1 MDIREYIASGVIEL
15 YVMGLCSVEE
25 KKELEGLRRQYPE
38 LEQAIRV
45 FEKEL
50 EEKMQKDIV
59 FPDAETDEKILAGF
73 GKKTT
78 SAKIINP
85 EFWNRSINW
94 WRPVAAAAI
103 LLLLVCSY
111 FIYSLSNKT
120 RSLEEKLA
128 STSVNESGLPASDYA
143 IMMNPQITPVA
154 MYGVGTH
161 AICRCTMFWDKK
173 TGKLYIMIHHLPR
186 SSSSRRYQLWAMVN
200 NEPVSVGIIQDEI
213 RGRFIEMKNV
223 PAGAVSFIVTLEN
236 EGGNNTPTMEE
247 TYLAGRI

>member
-15 YVMGLCSVEE
+15 YVMGLCSAEE
-25 KKELEGLRRQYPE
+25 KKELEALRRQYPE
-38 LEQAIRV
+38 LEKAIKD

-50 EEKMQKDIV
+50 EEKMQKEIV
-59 FPDAETDEKILAGF
+59 LPDADTDEKILAGF
-73 GKKTT
+73 SKKQ
-78 SAKIINP
+78 SPLKIIKP
-85 EFWNRSINW
+85 ETGQRKINW
-94 WRPVAAAAI
+94 WKPAAAAAI

-128 STSVNESGLPASDYA
+128 STSENEAGLPASDYA

-173 TGKLYIMIHHLPR
+173 TGKLYIMIHHLPK
-186 SSSSRRYQLWAMVN
+186 SSSSRSYQLWAMVN

-213 RGRFIEMKNV
+213 RGRFIEMNNV
-223 PAGAVSFIVTLEN
+223 PAGAGSFIVTLEN
-236 EGGNNTPTMEE
+236 EGGNNTPTIEE